1 MKVIISPG
9 AKIYPFHTGYG
20 GVEKYIYLLSKSLV
34 KEGIDVEIVSTS
46 ANNKRESKIFE
57 NIKYTFVPPL
67 ITRRMPSPLRSYLF
81 NLNLAKYLKK
91 KDIDIL
97 HSYGCSAYTYLHFK
111 KRVPTII
118 QLFLELYTDPYG
130 IDSIKRGR
138 IEKRIIDTLVKH
150 LFKYCMIHADKII
163 SQGDFQTEQI
173 IKIFG
178 VDRGKIFSLPIAVD
192 ISLIKEKKEE
202 KEISRKDLGLFN
214 DDFVLI
220 SVNRF
225 TPNKGINYLVD
236 AFNIIRQNLNNAK
249 LILIGTGIEEG
260 EIINKIRNYKLT
272 DSIIHLKDVSENLL
286 YNCYD
291 LSDIF
296 VSPTLQDDFIMGI
309 QEAMVC
315 GLPIVSTGQDF
326 LVKDGVNGYVVPKRD
341 PQAIADAVLKIYDND
356 ELKKM
361 GDMSQEMVKKC
372 DMGIIAKI
380 AIKEYEK
387 LIEKY

>member
-1 MKVIISPG
+1 
-9 AKIYPFHTGYG
+9 
-20 GVEKYIYLLSKSLV
+20 
-34 KEGIDVEIVSTS
+34 
-46 ANNKRESKIFE
+46 
-57 NIKYTFVPPL
+57 
-67 ITRRMPSPLRSYLF
+67 
-81 NLNLAKYLKK
+81 
-91 KDIDIL
+91 
-97 HSYGCSAYTYLHFK
+97 
-111 KRVPTII
+111 
-118 QLFLELYTDPYG
+118 
-130 IDSIKRGR
+130 
-138 IEKRIIDTLVKH
+138 VKH
-150 LFKYCMIHADKII
+150 LFKYCIIHADKII

-173 IKIFG
+173 IKIFE
-178 VDRGKIFSLPIAVD
+178 VDRGKIFSLPIAIDV
-192 ISLIKEKKEE
+192 SLIKEKKEE
-202 KEISRKDLGLFN
+202 KEISRKDLGLSN

-260 EIINKIRNYKLT
+260 KIINKIRNYKLM
-272 DSIIHLKDVSENLL
+272 DDIVHLKDVPESLL
-286 YNCYD
+286 YNCYS
-291 LSDIF
+291 LSDIY

-315 GLPIVSTGQDF
+315 GLPIVSTSQDF

-341 PQAIADAVLKIYDND
+341 PQAIADAILKIYDND

-361 GDMSQEMVKKC
+361 GDMSEEMVKKF

-380 AIKEYEK
+380 AITEYEK